1 MAVQYDSTRF
11 SAQSKLC
18 GGPYTFAVSLGA
30 PQAGP
35 GLTFLGMAAIYG
47 SHMGELMKTT
57 VYLEAADY
65 RRLKVLAQ
73 AEGRKAADLIREA
86 VAEYAQRRVTSR
98 RPRTIGMAA
107 SGLAD
112 LAQRDEEYL
121 DGFGQES

>member
-1 MAVQYDSTRF
+1 
-11 SAQSKLC
+11 
-18 GGPYTFAVSLGA
+18 
-30 PQAGP
+30 
-35 GLTFLGMAAIYG
+35 
-47 SHMGELMKTT
+47 MGELMKTT
-57 VYLEAADY
+57 VYLEVADY

-86 VAEYAQRRVTSR
+86 VAEYAQRRVTAR

-112 LAQRDEEYL
+112 LAQRDEDYL

>member
-1 MAVQYDSTRF
+1 
-11 SAQSKLC
+11 
-18 GGPYTFAVSLGA
+18 
-30 PQAGP
+30 
-35 GLTFLGMAAIYG
+35 
-47 SHMGELMKTT
+47 MGELMKTT
-57 VYLEAADY
+57 VYLEVADY